1 MARFKKDQ
9 DDQIEQRTVLT
20 ADERTEQIAHAAVT
34 LFSERGYYQ
43 TTIEDISNHIG
54 VGKGLIYRYFKDK
67 QDVLFHALCTVLEKY
82 RKADVGDL
90 IVEVGPLAAMR
101 KVLAVNCMLAQQHA
115 QEIVLAYRSTKDL
128 SQEQR
133 RQIKAIESEI
143 VGDIRRGLEACIRE
157 GLMESIDVRVMA
169 YQYLMFGHTWALKNW
184 ALSRHF
190 KTAGFIAQGERLLIV
205 PFLTAAGRKVYE
217 SKSERARAKNAGATG
232 AQ

>member
-9 DDQIEQRTVLT
+9 DEQPEQRTVLT
-20 ADERTEQIAHAAVT
+20 ADERTEQIAHAAVM

-67 QDVLFHALCTVLEKY
+67 QDVLFHALRTVLDKY
-82 RKADVGDL
+82 RKANVSGL
-90 IVEVGPLAAMR
+90 IIDVGPLAAMR
-101 KVLAVNCMLAQQHA
+101 KILAVNCMLAQQHA
-115 QEIVLAYRSTKDL
+115 QEIILAYRSTKDL
-128 SQEQR
+128 SQEQQ

-143 VGDIRRGLEACIRE
+143 VDDIQRGLEACMRD
-157 GLMESIDVRVMA
+157 GLMEAIDVRVMA

-184 ALSRHF
+184 ALSKHF
-190 KTAGFIAQGERLLIV
+190 KTAGFITQGERLLIV
-205 PFLTAAGRKVYE
+205 PFLTAAGRKQYQ
-217 SKSERARAKNAGATG
+217 SKSERPRAKSRSTVR

>member
-1 MARFKKDQ
+1 MARFKKGQ
-9 DDQIEQRTVLT
+9 DERLEQRTVFT

-67 QDVLFHALCTVLEKY
+67 QDVLFHALCAVLEKY
-82 RKADVGDL
+82 RKACVSGL
-90 IVEVGPLAAMR
+90 IADVGPLAALR
-101 KVLAVNCMLAQQHA
+101 EVLAANCMLAQQHA
-115 QEIVLAYRSTKDL
+115 QEIILAYRSTKDL

-133 RQIKAIESEI
+133 RQIKAIETGI
-143 VGDIRRGLEACIRE
+143 VSDIQRGLEACIRE

-184 ALSRHF
+184 ALNRNF
-190 KTAGFIAQGERLLIV
+190 KTADFIEQGERLLMI
-205 PFLTAAGRKVYE
+205 PFLTAAGREQYA
-217 SKSERARAKNAGATG
+217 SKSERPRTKTGGIIRA
-232 AQ
+232 